1 MNGKFNIVLIADRLY
16 TNDISTEFDAVN
28 LEKISDEYFYGL
40 YEELTKVC
48 GGTVIH
54 YQSPKEL
61 VDNAYKHKNDLV
73 FTIYGGES
81 SRNRMALVP
90 AICESYGLK
99 YIGAD
104 TYARIICQDKYL
116 SKIYCERFGLRT
128 APSFLLENELDIPL
142 MKDLSFPLVLK
153 PNMEGSSIGITEDSI
168 VYNMEQATSLA
179 NRLFSAHNQ
188 PILAEEFIEGKEVS
202 FYIVGKDGHFSLLSA
217 LEIYMEGDEEYLCKH
232 LYSAEVKHHSDNI
245 VHRDITYMIRQ
256 EDIEII
262 KKLFTS
268 LGKMDFMRV
277 DCKLKDNSLY
287 LIELTPD
294 AYIGPYSGFID
305 AAHTIG
311 KTYTDLMEL
320 IIHTAYTSNQN
331 QCANLI

>member
-1 MNGKFNIVLIADRLY
+1 MNSRFNIVLIADRVY
-16 TNDISTEFDAVN
+16 TNDIKTEFDATN
-28 LEKISDEYFYGL
+28 LEKISDEYYYGL

-48 GGTVIH
+48 GGDVIH
-54 YQSPKEL
+54 YQSPKYL
-61 VDNAYKHKNDLV
+61 ADNAYKHKNDLV
-73 FTIYGGES
+73 FTIYGGEK

-99 YIGAD
+99 YVGAD

-116 SKIYCERFGLRT
+116 SKIYCERFGLQT
-128 APSFLLENELDIPL
+128 APSVLLENKLDIQL
-142 MKDLSFPLVLK
+142 MRDLSFPLVLK

-168 VYNMEQATSLA
+168 VYNMEQASLLA
-179 NRLFSAHNQ
+179 DRLFSAHNQ

-202 FYIVGKDGHFSLLSA
+202 FYIVGNGGQFSLLSA
-217 LEIYMEGDEEYLCKH
+217 LEIYMERDEEYLCKH
-232 LYSAEVKHHSDNI
+232 LYSAEIKHHSDNI
-245 VHRDITYMIRQ
+245 VHRDITCMIRQ
-256 EDIEII
+256 ESVEIVKRI
-262 KKLFTS
+262 FTS
-268 LGKMDFMRV
+268 LGKMDFMRI
-277 DCKLKDNSLY
+277 DCRLKDDSLY

-305 AAHTIG
+305 AAQTIG
-311 KTYTDLMEL
+311 KNYTDLIEL

>member
-1 MNGKFNIVLIADRLY
+1 M
-16 TNDISTEFDAVN
+16 
-28 LEKISDEYFYGL
+28 
-40 YEELTKVC
+40 
-48 GGTVIH
+48 
-54 YQSPKEL
+54 
-61 VDNAYKHKNDLV
+61 
-73 FTIYGGES
+73 FTIYGGER

-99 YIGAD
+99 YVGAD

-128 APSFLLENELDIPL
+128 APSFLLENEMDIQL

-168 VYNMEQATSLA
+168 VYNMGQASTLA
-179 NRLFSAHNQ
+179 NRLFSIHNQ
-188 PILAEEFIEGKEVS
+188 PILAEEFIAGKEVS
-202 FYIVGKDGHFSLLSA
+202 FYIVGKGGQFSLLSA
-217 LEIYMEGDEEYLCKH
+217 LEIYMEGNEEYLCKH
-232 LYSAEVKHHSDNI
+232 LYSAEVKHHSDSI
-245 VHRDITYMIRQ
+245 VHRDIKYMIGLYS
-256 EDIEII
+256 IEII
-262 KKLFTS
+262 KKIFTS

-277 DCKLKDNSLY
+277 DCRLKDGVLY

-311 KTYTDLMEL
+311 KNYTDLIEL
-320 IIHTAYTSNQN
+320 IIRTAYSSNQN
-331 QCANLI
+331 QYANLR

>member
-1 MNGKFNIVLIADRLY
+1 MDSKFNIVLIADRLY
-16 TNDISTEFDAVN
+16 TNDISTEFNAAN
-28 LEKISDEYFYGL
+28 LEKISDEYYYGL

-54 YQSPKEL
+54 YQSPKAL

-73 FTIYGGES
+73 FTIYGGER

-99 YIGAD
+99 YVGAD

-128 APSFLLENELDIPL
+128 AMSFLLENKLDIQL
-142 MKDLSFPLVLK
+142 IKDLPFPLVLK

-168 VYNMEQATSLA
+168 VYNMEQASLLA
-179 NRLFSAHNQ
+179 NRLFSVHNQ
-188 PILAEEFIEGKEVS
+188 PILAEEFIEGKEIS
-202 FYIVGKDGHFSLLSA
+202 FYIVGEGGHFSLLSA

-232 LYSAEVKHHSDNI
+232 LYSAEVKHHSECI
-245 VHRDITYMIRQ
+245 VHRDISNMIRQ
-256 EDIEII
+256 EDIEIVKQI
-262 KKLFTS
+262 FSS

-277 DCKLKDNSLY
+277 DCRLKDGILY

-311 KTYTDLMEL
+311 KNYTDLIEL
-320 IIHTAYTSNQN
+320 IIRTAYFSNQN
-331 QCANLI
+331 QCANLR